1 MATAVSVAA
10 TSLHLFLLLL
20 LLISTLIAASTSPSS
35 AASSAAQ
42 TPPQD
47 LLLDFKAFLQDPT
60 GALAA
65 WSPSTPYCNWPHIT
79 CTATSSTA
87 ANATVSISLSLDGLG
102 LSGDLSTASL
112 PLCRVPGLAALSLA
126 SNAFNQTV
134 PLSLSRCVTLA
145 SLNLSAAGF
154 WGPIPEQLAAALPSL
169 VSLDLSG
176 NAFDGTVP
184 AALAGGS
191 SSSRLEVLNLGG
203 NRLSG
208 VLHPAMLRNLT
219 GLHLL
224 DLSGNQFTDS
234 QLPPEIGE
242 MAGLRWLFLQ
252 GSGFTGAIPDT
263 FLELE
268 QLQVLDLSMNSLT
281 GALPSGFGLK
291 FQKLMVL
298 DLSMNGLSG
307 PFPEEIGRCSMLQR
321 FEVQDNAFTGEL
333 PGGLWTL
340 PDLRVIR
347 AHNNRF
353 AGRLPEFPGGASSRL
368 EQVQL
373 DNNSFSGGVPRS
385 IGTVRTLYRFSASL
399 NELNGTLPGNICG
412 GGSPSASPAAMSI
425 LNISRNALSGG
436 IPEELGRCRRLVS
449 LCLAG
454 NGLTGSIP
462 PSLGDLPVLTYID
475 LSSNALTGGV
485 PPELQN
491 LKLALLNVSY
501 NRLSGR
507 VPPALISEL
516 PAVFLQGNP
525 DLCGPGLPGD
535 CDDDD
540 DAPATARKHRRL
552 AMAATVASFLAGV
565 ALLAAGALAVFKRL
579 HGGGGGEPS
588 SPPWKLVLFHP
599 VRITGDELLA
609 GFRDKGV
616 IGRGAFGKVY
626 LIELQDGQKIAAKR
640 LVNSGKLTFRAVKN
654 EMKALAKV
662 RHKNIAKVLG
672 FCYSKGEVSIIY
684 DYLEMGSLQDL
695 ICAPKFMVGWKD
707 RVRIAMGVAQG
718 LAHLHHDRTP
728 QVLHRDLKASNVLLA
743 GEEFEPRITGFG
755 IDRVVGEMAYQTS
768 MASDLNYRCY
778 MAPEQSYAK
787 NPTHLMDVYSFGV
800 ILLELVTGKPA
811 EQTES
816 DDDSVDI
823 VRWVRRRINVADSEI
838 LDPSISSTPR
848 QGMQA
853 ALELALRCTAV
864 MPDQRPAMD
873 EVVRS
878 LQPLCFGVHPQTPRP
893 AEIALEP

>member
-1 MATAVSVAA
+1 MATAVAA
-10 TSLHLFLLLL
+10 TSCLPLFVLLV
-20 LLISTLIAASTSPSS
+20 STLIAASTSPSS
-35 AASSAAQ
+35 AAAATASSSAAP
-42 TPPQD
+42 TPAPQD
-47 LLLDFKAFLQDPT
+47 LLLEFKASLHDPS
-60 GALAA
+60 GALAG
-65 WSPSTPYCNWPHIT
+65 WSSSTPYCNWPHVS
-79 CTATSSTA
+79 CTATTSASS
-87 ANATVSISLSLDGLG
+87 ATVTISLALDNLG
-102 LSGDLSTASL
+102 LSGDLSAASL

-126 SNAFNQTV
+126 SNAFINQTV
-134 PLSLSRCVTLA
+134 PLDLSRCASLA

-154 WGPIPEQLAAALPSL
+154 WGPIPEQLPSLL

-176 NAFDGTVP
+176 NAFEGTVP
-184 AALAGGS
+184 AALASLGS
-191 SSSRLEVLNLGG
+191 HLEVLDLGD

-208 VLHPAMLRNLT
+208 VLHPALLRNLT

-224 DLSGNQFTDS
+224 DLSRNQFTDS
-234 QLPPEIGE
+234 ELPPEIGNIT
-242 MAGLRWLFLQ
+242 GLRWLFLQ

-263 FLELE
+263 FLGLE

-281 GALPSGFGLK
+281 GGVPPGFGRK
-291 FQKLMVL
+291 FQKLMTL
-298 DLSMNGLSG
+298 DLSQNGLSG
-307 PFPEEIGRCSMLQR
+307 SFPEEIGRCTMLQR
-321 FEVQDNAFTGEL
+321 FEVHGNGFTGEL
-333 PGGLWTL
+333 PGGLWLL

-347 AHNNRF
+347 AQNNRF
-353 AGRLPEFPGGASSRL
+353 AGRLPEFPGGESRL
-368 EQVQL
+368 EELQL

-385 IGTVRTLYRFSASL
+385 IGEVRTLYRFLASL
-399 NELNGTLPGNICG
+399 NDLNGSLPGNICG
-412 GGSPSASPAAMSI
+412 SPAMSI
-425 LNISRNALSGG
+425 LNISRNALSGA
-436 IPEELGRCRRLVS
+436 IPAELGRCTRLVS

-454 NGLTGSIP
+454 NELTGPIP
-462 PSLGDLPVLTYID
+462 ASLGDLPVLTYID
-475 LSSNALTGGV
+475 LSSNDLTGGV
-485 PPELQN
+485 PAELEN

-525 DLCGPGLPGD
+525 GLCGPGLPGD
-535 CDDDD
+535 CGGE
-540 DAPATARKHRRL
+540 AARKRRGL

-565 ALLAAGALAVFKRL
+565 ALLAAGTVAAFRRL
-579 HGGGGGEPS
+579 RGGAGGERS
-588 SPPWKLVLFHP
+588 SPWKLVLFHP
-599 VRITGDELLA
+599 VKVTGEELLA
-609 GFRDKGV
+609 GLHNKGV

-626 LIELQDGQKIAAKR
+626 LIELQDGQKIAVKR
-640 LVNSGKLTFRAVKN
+640 LVNSGKLNFRAVKN
-654 EMKALAKV
+654 EMKVLAKV

-672 FCYSKGEVSIIY
+672 FCYSEGEVSVIY

-695 ICAPKFMVGWKD
+695 ICAPKFTVGWKD

-718 LAHLHHDRTP
+718 LAHLHHDRNP
-728 QVLHRDLKASNVLLA
+728 QVLHRDLKASNVMI
-743 GEEFEPRITGFG
+743 GDEFEPRITGFG

-811 EQTES
+811 EQPAS

-823 VRWVRRRINVADSEI
+823 VRWVRRRINVTNSEI
-838 LDPSISSTPR
+838 LDPSISHTAQ

-878 LQPLCFGVHPQTPRP
+878 LQPLCFGVHPQMPLSSQIT
-893 AEIALEP
+893 LEP